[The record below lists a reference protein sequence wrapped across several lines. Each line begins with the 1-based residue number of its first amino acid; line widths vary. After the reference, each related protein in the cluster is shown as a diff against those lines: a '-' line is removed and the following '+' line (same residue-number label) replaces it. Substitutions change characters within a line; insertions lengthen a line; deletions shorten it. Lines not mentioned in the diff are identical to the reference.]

1 VTPLKL
7 FIALGTRPEAI
18 KLAPV
23 ILAAR
28 ANAGVAV
35 TVCNTG
41 QHRVL
46 ARDMLKGFGITA
58 DLDLGVMREGQSL
71 TELTTNVLSAI
82 ELPLR
87 NAKPDWV
94 IVQGDTTTSFVAAL
108 AAFYQKIPVAHVEAG
123 LRTGDRYSPWPEEIN
138 RRLNTRLASAHF
150 APTEQS
156 RNNLLAEGVCPDR
169 ILVTGNTGI
178 DALHLAI
185 RRIDEDAAVLSEVA
199 SSFHGIGLDILSP
212 NNTGKLV
219 VVTAH
224 RRENFGE
231 GIAAI
236 CRAIVALARRHPEL
250 RVVFPVHPNPEV
262 TGPVDSIV
270 RPQALPNIFAVA
282 PLDYFPFAALLSR
295 ARLVISDS
303 GGLQEESIA
312 LGKRLV
318 ILRHVT
324 ERVEL
329 LGQPGANVV
338 GTDEAAILC
347 AAESALSEETSLRPS
362 ALFGDGIASIRII
375 GWLNS
380 QR

>member
-1 VTPLKL
+1 MTPLKL

-28 ANAGVAV
+28 ANVGVAV

-82 ELPLR
+82 EHPLR

-138 RRLNTRLASAHF
+138 RRLNTILASAHF

-156 RNNLLAEGVCPDR
+156 RNNLLAEGVSPDR

-185 RRIDEDAAVLSEVA
+185 RRIDEDATVLSEVA
-199 SSFHGIGLDILSP
+199 SIFHGIGLDILSP
-212 NNTGKLV
+212 NNAGKLV

-236 CRAIVALARRHPEL
+236 CRAIVALARRDPEL
-250 RVVFPVHPNPEV
+250 QVVFPVHPNPEV
-262 TGPVDSIV
+262 TGPVDRIL

-282 PLDYFPFAALLSR
+282 PLDYLPFAALLSR

-303 GGLQEESIA
+303 GGIQEESIA

-329 LGQPGANVV
+329 LGQPGADVV
-338 GTDEAAILC
+338 GTDEAAILT
-347 AAESALSEETSLRPS
+347 AAEAALAEQVTLRPS
-362 ALFGDGIASIRII
+362 ALFGDGTASQRII

-380 QR
+380 PR